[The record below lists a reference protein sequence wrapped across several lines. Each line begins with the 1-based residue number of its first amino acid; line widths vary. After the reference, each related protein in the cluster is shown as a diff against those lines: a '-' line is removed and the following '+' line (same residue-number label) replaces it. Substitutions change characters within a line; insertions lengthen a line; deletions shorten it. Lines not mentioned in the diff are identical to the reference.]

1 MDTAEEVSAAV
12 PAWKGVAVLLCRLIA
27 GGVFLA
33 AGVLKFGD
41 HNAMAAA
48 VDAYEVLPAGLV
60 HPVAWMLPA
69 IEIAVGLM
77 LLAGLATRFAAV
89 ITASMLAAFLVGL
102 LQAKIRG
109 LNIDCGCFAPG
120 KAPPEGGIPWWDIIR
135 DLALLGT
142 SLVVV
147 LGPRSPLALDNLIET
162 GDTTDE
168 VDGYGEQEA

>member
-1 MDTAEEVSAAV
+1 MNTAI
-12 PAWKGVAVLLCRLIA
+12 PAWKGVAVLLCRLLA

-41 HNAMAAA
+41 HNGMAAA

-77 LLAGLATRFAAV
+77 LLVGLATRFAAAV
-89 ITASMLAAFLVGL
+89 TAGMLVVFLLGL
-102 LQAKIRG
+102 IQAKMRG

-135 DLALLGT
+135 DLALLGAA
-142 SLVVV
+142 LVVA
-147 LGPRSPLALDNLIET
+147 LRPRSPLALDNLIET
-162 GDTTDE
+162 GDTIDE